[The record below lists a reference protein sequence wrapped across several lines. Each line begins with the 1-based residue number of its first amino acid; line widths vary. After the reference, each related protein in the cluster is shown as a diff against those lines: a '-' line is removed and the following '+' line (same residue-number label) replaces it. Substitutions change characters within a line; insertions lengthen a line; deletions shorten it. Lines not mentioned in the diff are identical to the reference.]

1 MSENQAP
8 EGVTS
13 DEVKEEVEV
22 TEEKAPVEPEQMAP
36 VEQPKA
42 FDKGAI
48 VNALDIQAVDIPDKF
63 TIVKQTD
70 GWLATLNADKAKV
83 IISLKS
89 MRRLEYTLRSGDTIE
104 KDKDSIIILQ
114 TEPEEEEEGGPRV
127 SRSLSYRSRRKASE
141 EEQTTAGRSGSSTAR
156 NRRTTSEEEQTTTE

>member
-1 MSENQAP
+1 MSENETP
-8 EGVTS
+8 E
-13 DEVKEEVEV
+13 EVKEEVEV
-22 TEEKAPVEPEQMAP
+22 IEEKALVKPEEMAP

-63 TIVKQTD
+63 TIVKQAG

-83 IISLKS
+83 TISLKS

-104 KDKDSIIILQ
+104 KDKDSVIILQ
-114 TEPEEEEEGGPRV
+114 TEPEEDEESGTRV
-127 SRSLSYRSRRKASE
+127 RSSLSYRSRRRAAE
-141 EEQTTAGRSGSSTAR
+141 GEQTTGVGSGTATAR
-156 NRRTTSEEEQTTTE
+156 RGRATEEEQTTTE